1 MSTLALYIAVMIV
14 GSSMSQTTEEDKE
27 MGLIFTGW
35 NHQKVENVHFWHLQ
49 GMPGYGNFS
58 LSVQGLLFNYPYN
71 HYLSLD
77 VDYREKVMYAY
88 NTHLRTIDYVA
99 GYTADYKNIG
109 DFDFFH
115 EGLSSSTIQV
125 ALDWISHTLYWTD
138 SGYRW
143 ILAAAALPEKIN
155 SEFYKVIVETNL
167 DAPDGLAIDPLDA
180 FLFWSDNGEHPK
192 IERSNLLGGQRKTLI
207 TSRLANPLSL
217 EADLLSKRIF
227 WIDSIT
233 ENIESATYD
242 GEDRKIIK
250 RIVFSILFD
259 LAIYRDVV
267 VVTDISDD
275 LIMFYNKTS
284 GARIYDSLYLDSGDT
299 TYGVA
304 TYFKEDQP
312 IRETDHC
319 LSLNC
324 DHMCITTEESAV
336 CACSEGYM
344 LNPDSHTCD
353 EVSGGQHRAIIFAN
367 ATQICLTD
375 IRHANLPFFQ
385 CDTAF
390 VTGSTNE
397 QIRFLDVDMHDR
409 VMYFVVGNSTIY
421 QRPVDLPKENSA
433 KMLLHTTSGIIM
445 SLAFDWVDKLLFWSE
460 LDGSIFLLSTETS
473 ESKTLTNKTSNPQ
486 NVAVLAHDRSIVWTD
501 DGGIKTMAIDAS
513 SGPTVIKPASTAI
526 RAITV
531 DYDRK
536 LIYWIQADDVIGS
549 IHINGE
555 ADDTKLPSKIQKG
568 AYLIELYKEKLT
580 WVFTSSSGN
589 TAYATYDRSSGKDLA
604 NITHD
609 IQNVV
614 AMKYLDPSLQR
625 NDTSPCAHENGGCE
639 QICVTHHTDS
649 DIFMKKCEC
658 EIGYTLHS
666 DSATCNVAEPVGDNF
681 ILVFDATYE
690 EVRQIDMST
699 LNHVVIPL
707 PEPEFV
713 YGIHYDPL
721 STRMLWSQANDFIV
735 HSMLLNGSNYKEMGY
750 TLPGSARCL
759 TIDET
764 TKNIYYTTYPAPG
777 MEQQHVGLIAPSGHN
792 IKLVDVSV
800 EDRLG
805 NIAVH
810 PKLGL
815 MFYTVLEFTGSV
827 ITSYVAKANMD
838 GTQVTRIISSVD
850 GMSLGTP
857 DGVAI
862 DYQNDMLY
870 WSDSY
875 RNKIQ
880 RCNLDGTLCVTIVD
894 LSDEETSIRDLVF
907 DGTNLY
913 FTDYAKDSVTAF
925 NVSANSTKQY
935 GSNFGRLRSLDVYKS
950 NWPNVQPVNSLCSP
964 NGGIGDC
971 SSICVPAG
979 TGRVC
984 MCEEGEHLQEDGR
997 SCGLKYHCDKVI
1009 VQEEGVII
1017 TFDQYACSRL
1027 AGAKCEYFCPYGYSK
1042 ANKSINTL
1050 QCRNDGWTPQ
1060 FEMLCV
1066 KSDVLE
1072 CPVSTSNL
1080 QNVAVDKSCKDISV
1094 GSACAYQCNTGF
1106 QKKYDGVVCRVDQVW
1121 HPTDACTEIKCHNL
1135 VENGYVPLDKCD
1147 FMVNS
1152 ECNYV
1157 CGGKGVYE
1165 QSKTVTKVKCLQNGQ
1180 WNQTDV
1186 CLEVSGSSAPLSEKS
1201 SDGISK
1207 AGAITGIILLI
1218 LVIIALVA
1226 VIFFVVRR
1234 MQSSKSPYSAS
1245 YHGRSGTTAIEN
1257 PGYGITPSAT
1267 PAPQRRESDNQPYS
1281 GSDLSQQEQVTFEP
1295 LPGNLTV
1302 ESEGMVNPLYGA
1314 NDTSDQ
1320 RNGQEDARKYQN
1332 FE

>member
-14 GSSMSQTTEEDKE
+14 GSSMSQTTEEDK
-27 MGLIFTGW
+27 
-35 NHQKVENVHFWHLQ
+35 
-49 GMPGYGNFS
+49 
-58 LSVQGLLFNYPYN
+58 
-71 HYLSLD
+71 
-77 VDYREKVMYAY
+77 
-88 NTHLRTIDYVA
+88 
-99 GYTADYKNIG
+99 
-109 DFDFFH
+109 
-115 EGLSSSTIQV
+115 
-125 ALDWISHTLYWTD
+125 
-138 SGYRW
+138 
-143 ILAAAALPEKIN
+143 AALPEKIN

-242 GEDRKIIK
+242 GEDH
-250 RIVFSILFD
+250 
-259 LAIYRDVV
+259 
-267 VVTDISDD
+267 
-275 LIMFYNKTS
+275 
-284 GARIYDSLYLDSGDT
+284 
-299 TYGVA
+299 
-304 TYFKEDQP
+304 
-312 IRETDHC
+312 HC

-445 SLAFDWVDKLLFWSE
+445 S
-460 LDGSIFLLSTETS
+460 
-473 ESKTLTNKTSNPQ
+473 
-486 NVAVLAHDRSIVWTD
+486 IVWTD

-536 LIYWIQADDVIGS
+536 
-549 IHINGE
+549 
-555 ADDTKLPSKIQKG
+555 
-568 AYLIELYKEKLT
+568 
-580 WVFTSSSGN
+580 FSSGN

-735 HSMLLNGSNYKEMGY
+735 HSMLLNV
-750 TLPGSARCL
+750 PGSARCL

-984 MCEEGEHLQEDGR
+984 MCEEGEHLQEDGQ
-997 SCGLKYHCDKVI
+997 YHCDKVI

-1157 CGGKGVYE
+1157 CGGK
-1165 QSKTVTKVKCLQNGQ
+1165 
-1180 WNQTDV
+1180 
-1186 CLEVSGSSAPLSEKS
+1186 EVSGSSAPLSEKS